1 MGEAMTGTAAVVAL
15 ICTDTTTSTSGSGSG
30 SGSGG
35 SSGQV
40 EQRADDPS
48 RVHRIWVANV
58 GDCRAVVAVP
68 QDPGGCASLTLTLT
82 PTPTPTLALAF
93 VSRALSSRSS
103 HRIESQRT
111 HGYGAGLG

>member
-1 MGEAMTGTAAVVAL
+1 VGEAMTGTAAVVAL

-35 SSGQV
+35 SRGQV

-68 QDPGGCASLTLTLT
+68 QDPGGCASLTITL
-82 PTPTPTLALAF
+82 TLALTLH
-93 VSRALSSRSS
+93 SHSSL
-103 HRIESQRT
+103 
-111 HGYGAGLG
+111 GLCVQAAHTETSLNVHTDTERG